1 MGKLAWIEE
10 YKNGKDYEIYKI
22 PLDYLRG
29 YKFDVVVDK
38 IYNEK
43 KIIVFGLNIEDRETK
58 KNIVLLSPMDFVLPV
73 SKSVNIYGYLLAKD
87 QGEAD
92 EVENWERTVK
102 RSMVNNI
109 DSNDIFTRK
118 FTRESDQKMKGK
130 ELDFIQ
136 EKNILKMGGENFNLS
151 RHAYISTDRADKN
164 NITIESIDNLPM
176 IKDHIIICGICH
188 NMIDLI
194 KPLRSKNFP
203 KKILPTIVIL
213 SKDLPNKKLWN
224 TIAYF
229 ENIYLIKG
237 DAIEKSDLKRAGI
250 KTAKCVILLAPSINE
265 ISNFTESQRL
275 KHSEDVNDNSDE
287 EEEKED
293 NKERKNLSKEEEF
306 LLDSQTILKYNQIS
320 KINKDIFC
328 VVELINPKN
337 VLFLNNRNRK
347 NNDEYTFIQ
356 SGLSIDATA
365 SFASGEVYFSN
376 IMDNIIT
383 QAYYNPSLLSVLKKL
398 IVGEEI
404 QANLK
409 SEKVISKYSN
419 VPSGCLYLID
429 LPLNLFSKEKNKE
442 IDSELQISF
451 ENVLNTLLK
460 KKIIV
465 IGVYRYGSLTKKIEQ
480 EKETISLGNYSDN
493 YFYYVVTAP
502 EPDFIVNIKDKLF
515 VISPEYPKPENFE
528 ELAQENYNIR
538 KRNINLRDYN
548 KNRNV
553 KSFRINEI
561 TKKMDEE
568 MENKLVNFNL
578 NLEKTRGLIDD
589 IEISINKV
597 TKESNAYINNSIK
610 KKLNEIKNEKF

>member
-1 MGKLAWIEE
+1 M
-10 YKNGKDYEIYKI
+10 
-22 PLDYLRG
+22 
-29 YKFDVVVDK
+29 
-38 IYNEK
+38 
-43 KIIVFGLNIEDRETK
+43 
-58 KNIVLLSPMDFVLPV
+58 
-73 SKSVNIYGYLLAKD
+73 
-87 QGEAD
+87 
-92 EVENWERTVK
+92 
-102 RSMVNNI
+102 
-109 DSNDIFTRK
+109 
-118 FTRESDQKMKGK
+118 
-130 ELDFIQ
+130 
-136 EKNILKMGGENFNLS
+136 
-151 RHAYISTDRADKN
+151 
-164 NITIESIDNLPM
+164 
-176 IKDHIIICGICH
+176 
-188 NMIDLI
+188 
-194 KPLRSKNFP
+194 
-203 KKILPTIVIL
+203 
-213 SKDLPNKKLWN
+213 
-224 TIAYF
+224 
-229 ENIYLIKG
+229 
-237 DAIEKSDLKRAGI
+237 
-250 KTAKCVILLAPSINE
+250 
-265 ISNFTESQRL
+265 
-275 KHSEDVNDNSDE
+275 
-287 EEEKED
+287 
-293 NKERKNLSKEEEF
+293 
-306 LLDSQTILKYNQIS
+306 
-320 KINKDIFC
+320 
-328 VVELINPKN
+328 
-337 VLFLNNRNRK
+337 NNRNRK

-404 QANLK
+404 QTNLK

-442 IDSELQISF
+442 IDCELQISF